1 MSNETKTETLFL
13 RVKPHQKLMCMVIIR
28 TMITSGLSTVPFG
41 SGSDFYGFADQRKK
55 HKSRYSAVVM
65 SL

>member
-1 MSNETKTETLFL
+1 
-13 RVKPHQKLMCMVIIR
+13 MCMVIIR